1 MNVLIAEDDRNIRAG
16 LKEILEAEGFRV
28 LEACDGR
35 EALHLFETETPDFL
49 CLDIMMPEMNGYD
62 VCRQIRR
69 QNATVPIIFIT
80 AKSEEIDKVLG
91 LELGADDFIVKPFGI
106 REVVARIRAVA
117 RRCLAAGKPPTS
129 KEQYRLGDL
138 TVIPNELRAVRGEQ
152 VIDLS
157 LREVKIL
164 TLLSENPGRVLSRDE
179 IFDKCWGATFFP
191 SSRTLDQHI
200 AKLRKR
206 IERNPK
212 SPEIIK
218 TVHGVGYR
226 FDMTTDT

>member
-1 MNVLIAEDDRNIRAG
+1 MNVLIAEDDPNIRAG
-16 LKEILEAEGFRV
+16 LKEILESEGFCV
-28 LEACDGR
+28 IEAKDGA
-35 EALHLFETETPDFL
+35 EAVTRFERETPDFL
-49 CLDIMMPEMNGYD
+49 CLDIMMPRLSGYD
-62 VCRQIRR
+62 VCRRVR
-69 QNATVPIIFIT
+69 QQNSDVPIIFIT

-106 REVVARIRAVA
+106 KEVVARIRAVA
-117 RRCLAAGKPPTS
+117 RRCLKRAAAEPAPDERFALK
-129 KEQYRLGDL
+129 DV
-138 TVIPNELRAVRGEQ
+138 TVLPNELRAIRGDQ
-152 VIDLS
+152 AIDLS

-164 TLLSENPGRVLSRDE
+164 SLLAQNPGRVLSRDE
-179 IFDKCWGATFFP
+179 IFDRCWGQNFYP

-206 IERNPK
+206 IERDPK

-226 FDMTTDT
+226 FDD